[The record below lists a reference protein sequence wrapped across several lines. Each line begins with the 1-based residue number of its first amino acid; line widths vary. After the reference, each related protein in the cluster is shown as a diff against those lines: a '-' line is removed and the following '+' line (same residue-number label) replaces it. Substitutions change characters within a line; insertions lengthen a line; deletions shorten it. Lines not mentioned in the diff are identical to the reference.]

1 MKDIKYRTLVA
12 TLRKNILGGKYDV
25 HKPFPSVR
33 ALIKRFGLSKT
44 TVQHALDDLAH
55 QGLVFR
61 EQGRGT
67 FVTKMGVNRQIGLI
81 VPGLAYSEFFHP
93 ILIELSRLCQEKEYG
108 LLFGGGFSSEA
119 KVREDQAIALAR
131 DLVKKSV
138 CGVIMQPTEMS
149 ENAQTVNGQ
158 ILRILDEANVP
169 VVLLDSDIVPSPERS
184 KYDVVGI
191 DNGEAGRREVRHLV
205 GQGARRISFASW
217 PYSCT
222 SIADRRVGAR
232 AEAHD
237 HRGIAF
243 KEVFLDP
250 SDGEAVRRHVA
261 RFRPDAIICG
271 YDTFAAYLKVQLEK
285 IGKCVPDDIM
295 LAGFD
300 DLQDARIT
308 TPPLTTSHQPCVD
321 IARAAFSLL
330 LERVADRTLAPRKIV
345 LHAPL
350 VIRASTARRRKG
362 DVKRSSSFGKHARKT
377 KEKS

>member
-12 TLRKNILGGKYDV
+12 TLRKDILGGKYDV
-25 HKPFPSVR
+25 HYPFPSVR
-33 ALIKRFGLSKT
+33 AIIKRFGLSKT

-67 FVTKMGVNRQIGLI
+67 FVTKMGANRQIGLI

-93 ILIELSRLCQEKEYG
+93 ILGELSRLCQEKEYG
-108 LLFGGGFSSEA
+108 LLFGGGFSSEIR
-119 KVREDQAIALAR
+119 VREDQAIALAR

-149 ENAQTVNGQ
+149 ENAKTVNGQ

-191 DNGEAGRREVRHLV
+191 DNDEARRRAVRPLV

-217 PYSCT
+217 PYSGT

-243 KEVFLDP
+243 KEVFP
-250 SDGEAVRRHVA
+250 GPVGRRSRAPACRAVSSGRHH
-261 RFRPDAIICG
+261 
-271 YDTFAAYLKVQLEK
+271 L
-285 IGKCVPDDIM
+285 
-295 LAGFD
+295 
-300 DLQDARIT
+300 RI
-308 TPPLTTSHQPCVD
+308 
-321 IARAAFSLL
+321 
-330 LERVADRTLAPRKIV
+330 
-345 LHAPL
+345 
-350 VIRASTARRRKG
+350 
-362 DVKRSSSFGKHARKT
+362 
-377 KEKS
+377 

>member
-12 TLRKNILGGKYDV
+12 TLRKDILGGKYDV
-25 HKPFPSVR
+25 HYPFPSVR
-33 ALIKRFGLSKT
+33 AIIKRFGLSKT

-61 EQGRGT
+61 EQGCGT
-67 FVTKMGVNRQIGLI
+67 FVTKMGANRQIGLI

-93 ILIELSRLCQEKEYG
+93 ILGELSRLCQEKEYG
-108 LLFGGGFSSEA
+108 LLFGGGFSSEIR
-119 KVREDQAIALAR
+119 VREDQAIALAR

-149 ENAQTVNGQ
+149 ENAKTVNGQ

-191 DNGEAGRREVRHLV
+191 DNDEAGRRAVRHLI

-222 SIADRRVGAR
+222 SIADRRIGAR

-261 RFRPDAIICG
+261 RFRPNAIICG

-295 LAGFD
+295 MVGFD

-308 TPPLTTSHQPCVD
+308 TPPLTTSHQPCID
-321 IARAAFSLL
+321 IARCSFSLL
-330 LERVADRTLAPRKIV
+330 LERVANRTLAPRKIV

-350 VIRASTARRRKG
+350 VVRASTRKVRG
-362 DVKRSSSFGKHARKT
+362 RKVK
-377 KEKS
+377 